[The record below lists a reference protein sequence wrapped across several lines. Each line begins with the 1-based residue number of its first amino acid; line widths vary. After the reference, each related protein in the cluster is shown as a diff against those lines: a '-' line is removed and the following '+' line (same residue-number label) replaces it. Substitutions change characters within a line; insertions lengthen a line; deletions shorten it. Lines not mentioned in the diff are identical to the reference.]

1 MIPQKDKDSVE
12 SEYKLNEKIVAAL
25 ENTMSG
31 ALAQTALKVED

>member
-12 SEYKLNEKIVAAL
+12 SEYKLNEKIVTAL